1 MFSRACASTVMLAI
15 LTVALGCMM
24 AAVGPASADP
34 QASQLSGRWIRYVPD
49 PKYVCRD
56 ASCRVT
62 YDLVRCG
69 DGWCGVEVKDDKQ
82 CGRVA
87 LQLDAGAS
95 TQFGAEFSGRFVK
108 AEGTQPY
115 AVKANLRQPA
125 NERALLTL
133 LGNTDGDFQPLRRTY
148 PLHMVLV
155 REGDAVC
162 PAQPKVS

>member
-1 MFSRACASTVMLAI
+1 MFIRACASAVMLAI
-15 LTVALGCMM
+15 LAAALGCMM

-34 QASQLSGRWIRYVPD
+34 QALQLSGRWIRYVSD
-49 PKYVCRD
+49 PKHVCRD
-56 ASCRVT
+56 ASCRLT

-87 LQLDAGAS
+87 LRLDAGAS
-95 TQFGAEFSGRFVK
+95 TQFGVEFAGRYEK

-115 AVKANLRQPA
+115 AVKASLRQPP

-162 PAQPKVS
+162 AAPPKVS